1 MQNQWLGRPDG
12 RMRVAIIAM
21 MLLVGT
27 YGSGHA
33 QEGGTFARL
42 AGEWNGNGTIELADG
57 SREPLRCKAA
67 YDVLGRQ
74 SNLQLNIRCASD
86 SFNFDLRGSA
96 TLAGT
101 GVSGSWSE
109 STRNAGGRLSGSAH
123 GDKIDV
129 VAESSTF
136 TASLSLTTRGNK
148 QSVTIKSKDANSS
161 LKGATIN
168 LQRGRSS

>member
-21 MLLVGT
+21 TLLVGT

-42 AGEWNGNGTIELADG
+42 VGEWNGNGTIELANG

-67 YDVLGRQ
+67 YDVLREQ

-86 SFNFDLRGSA
+86 SYNFDLRGSA
-96 TLAGT
+96 NLAGT

-109 STRNAGGRLSGSAH
+109 STRNAAGKISGSAH

-129 VAESSTF
+129 VAESSAF

-161 LKGATIN
+161 VKGATIY
-168 LQRGRSS
+168 LQRSGSS